1 MHFNRRALK
10 VKNSQKVVGQR
21 REELVGR
28 AVTSAAVRL
37 QGEPHRPPP
46 LRWLPLHRAQLH
58 AGDLLFSAEV
68 LQVGTNEDVAVETWS
83 TREGVVVPIPVE
95 IRPRIITYK
104 LEAVFWGVRRLRRVQ
119 LLPVSRPRVALQVA
133 GRRLC
138 SAVIPDTAANPNFPN
153 PRMVF
158 TLELPE
164 QEEYLPPLQV
174 EVHDC
179 RSFGREV
186 LAGVHALHSLADFVV
201 PPPPYLTD
209 KQLSEIQQGLEKGH
223 GAEEPPAIAVKREI
237 RKTMTA
243 VRHLDSEDVPTTP
256 EPKKDEP
263 ERKKKGRLGIG
274 LVWRRKHAAP
284 TIAEEEIE
292 APDWW
297 TKYYASLPQAERD
310 RKLSLA
316 GHVGAEATEPVEKL
330 ELYPCELE
338 KLSQFSGLQDW
349 LRCFSLHKGKRAG
362 SGRSPVVGHVKA
374 ALCLYPSPFPE
385 RPAVRLLSRHENNA
399 PVRVCVRC
407 YCVRATE
414 LHPRDPTGL
423 SDPYVEMRV
432 GGQVA
437 GSRDDY
443 VPQQIEPVFGRL
455 LQLECVLPRDWQLSV
470 RVMDWDRTTR
480 DDLIGETRIDL
491 EQRLLSDHRAHCGL
505 PPDERRE
512 LKEHLRCRKGYNAWR
527 DAERPTQILEGLC
540 RRQGLRLPEYL
551 ADDTL
556 SVAGATYSL
565 PLTDQSAAERRSSE
579 WREQLALE
587 ALRAWRPRLVA
598 EHVERRPLL
607 HAAFPGLA
615 QGFLHLWLDLFPLPS
630 AAALWVPEQK
640 PQSTDVHYRSL
651 NGEAMFN
658 WRFVFPLC
666 YLPGERRL
674 LVQHRSGPMLGRSTR
689 RTAPPRLHLQVWDS
703 DHFSPDDFLGAVT
716 LNLWQLPVGAPSAKQ
731 CSLAMLERGAPTVN
745 LFRARRAHGWWPF
758 RTREENEYKIA
769 GKVELVLE
777 VLTSLEAEA
786 RPAGKG
792 RQEPDA
798 LEKPK

>member
-1 MHFNRRALK
+1 MHFNLRALK

-28 AVTSAAVRL
+28 ALTSAAVRL

-138 SAVIPDTAANPNFPN
+138 SAVILDTAANPNFPS
-153 PRMVF
+153 PHMVF

-209 KQLSEIQQGLEKGH
+209 KQ
-223 GAEEPPAIAVKREI
+223 
-237 RKTMTA
+237 
-243 VRHLDSEDVPTTP
+243 

-263 ERKKKGRLGIG
+263 ERSKKGRLGMR
-274 LVWRRKHAAP
+274 LAWRRKHAAP
-284 TIAEEEIE
+284 TITEEEID

-349 LRCFSLHKGKRAG
+349 LRCFSLHRGKRAG

-443 VPQQIEPVFGRL
+443 IPQQVEPVFGRL
-455 LQLECVLPRDWQLSV
+455 LQLECVLPRDWQLAV

-491 EQRLLSDHRAHCGL
+491 EQRLYSDHRAHCGL
-505 PPDERRE
+505 PRSY
-512 LKEHLRCRKGYNAWR
+512 HTKGYNAWR

-540 RRQGLRLPEYL
+540 RKQGLRAPEYL

-630 AAALWVPEQK
+630 AATPIFSPKNNAVCESPQGPITLFKVYTICSIVVLYCPTAAKDRWVPEQK
-640 PQSTDVHYRSL
+640 AQSTDVHYRSL

-674 LVQHRSGPMLGRSTR
+674 LVQQRSGPMLGRSTR

-731 CSLAMLERGAPTVN
+731 CSLAMLDRGAPTVN